1 MEIFNNNDFGT
12 ICDTHWTLREA
23 NVTCKS
29 LGFPGAIAAIG
40 GAYFGP
46 GTGNVWM
53 DNVFCTGNELFLQ
66 SCSFT
71 GFGGVNCPHT
81 RDAGVVCAGMG
92 DWYLFYTCQV
102 YVHMHVRYLIV
113 YLCM

>member
-1 MEIFNNNDFGT
+1 M
-12 ICDTHWTLREA
+12 
-23 NVTCKS
+23 TCKS

-46 GTGNVWM
+46 GTGNVWL

-71 GFGGVNCPHT
+71 GFGSVSCPHS
-81 RDAGVVCAGMG
+81 RDVGVFCAGMG
-92 DWYLFYTCQV
+92 VCACVCVCVCVCGVCVCVLCCNTCT
-102 YVHMHVRYLIV
+102 
-113 YLCM
+113 